1 MFDLGKLI
9 DKYYDAIERH
19 NTNLINLKT
28 TLLSDLKEKNIKRAL
43 IRNILK
49 NDEIQSNVKTLYRF
63 EKILNDINKDK
74 RLLKLY
80 NGFKKHKSIYALK
93 KFIQRRNQLVGKYG
107 YMNYNEFFVAR
118 VQAFGCKKFDFNEM
132 LKNIILNIVPN
143 VYKLQEDNIDCDVKI
158 SNMEF
163 EKTICQINQDIYA
176 LYKKLY
182 DGGKMLLNH
191 QLCKNGALNIFMPKS
206 NLYYI
211 CTKDDNLERCYDFIA
226 HELGHVL
233 ERCYMANE
241 NKIHTILLD
250 AISGETYS
258 SMLELLFITQLSN
271 LKVAKRLNMDYISQI
286 AYQMLNLS
294 IEYELNQNQN
304 KISEDYVKF
313 LWNDNVEKLL
323 KYKKQD
329 KDFIWD
335 RRFNLSLDMFSM
347 FKYLFG
353 RMVAFLMKENDKLN
367 YDNFIN
373 LCQKRDLFD
382 ILNFKQF
389 INLE

>member
-9 DKYYDAIERH
+9 DKYYDAIEKH
-19 NTNLINLKT
+19 NTNLINQKT
-28 TLLSDLKEKNIKRAL
+28 TLLSELKEKNIKRAL

-49 NDEIQSNVKTLYRF
+49 SDEIESNVKTLYRF

-93 KFIQRRNQLVGKYG
+93 NFIQRRNQLVGKYG
-107 YMNYNEFFVAR
+107 YKNYNDFFISR
-118 VQAFGCKKFDFNEM
+118 IQCFGYKNFDFNKM
-132 LKNIILNIVPN
+132 IQNGIINIVPN
-143 VYKLQEDNIDCDVKI
+143 VYKLQEDNINCDIKI
-158 SNMEF
+158 SNEEF
-163 EKTICQINQDIYA
+163 ERTLSKINQKIY
-176 LYKKLY
+176 LVHNELNKS
-182 DGGKMLLNH
+182 GKILLNH
-191 QLCKNGALNIFMPKS
+191 SLCDQGALSVYMPKS
-206 NLYYI
+206 NQCYI
-211 CTKDDNLERCYDFIA
+211 CTQDLNLERCYDFIA

-233 ERCYMANE
+233 ERCSIDAE

-250 AISGETYS
+250 VISGEMYS

-329 KDFIWD
+329 KNFTWD
-335 RRFNLSLDMFSM
+335 RKFNLSLEMYSM

-353 RMVAFLMKENDKLN
+353 RMVALLMKENNKLN

-373 LCQKRDLFD
+373 LCQKRNVFD
-382 ILNFKQF
+382 IENLKQV